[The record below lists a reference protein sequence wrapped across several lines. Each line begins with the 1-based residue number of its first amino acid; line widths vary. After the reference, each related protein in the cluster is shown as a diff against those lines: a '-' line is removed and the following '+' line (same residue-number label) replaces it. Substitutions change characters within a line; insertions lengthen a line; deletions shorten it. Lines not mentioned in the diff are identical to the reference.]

1 MPKGR
6 ARFGPRLAL
15 VASDLI
21 ALTLCLSGALLLTH
35 QKGTSSSQHQALLAN
50 VVLSLPLLVV
60 VVLSFA
66 LNNLYAKAPGQV
78 LRNSF
83 TELHDIIYGLGI
95 AGCAVLGLDHLFP
108 TFRSEATLDD
118 VTIVFAL
125 LFAAVAI
132 PALRAISRAALRA
145 VRVEQ
150 FRVLIVG
157 SGMMARHLL
166 RYLSWDPR
174 ITVVGCVDDN
184 PAPGTAVLGTI
195 EDLPQLVDELAVDQ
209 VMVGFSQTHPAEAIL
224 RLQSL
229 NNHVAI
235 SIVPRYFEL
244 LTWRSAVNEIAGLA
258 LIDVAPAR
266 LNIASRTVKRTSD
279 IVVGGLTL
287 LFALPVLGVAA
298 IAIKLNSPGPVLFRQ
313 ERIGRDNKPFAM
325 FKLRTMTHNA
335 EAARDSLD
343 HANEVDG
350 PLFKMQV
357 DPRVTKVGRFLR
369 KTSLDEMPQLFNVLR
384 GDMALVGPRPF
395 IPSESHTIDGSAQ
408 RRFEVRP
415 GMTGLW
421 QVSGRSELSFD
432 ELQRLDYLYVASWS
446 IWWDLRILWVTPA
459 RVLRGRGAF

>member
-1 MPKGR
+1 M
-6 ARFGPRLAL
+6 
-15 VASDLI
+15 
-21 ALTLCLSGALLLTH
+21 
-35 QKGTSSSQHQALLAN
+35 
-50 VVLSLPLLVV
+50 
-60 VVLSFA
+60 
-66 LNNLYAKAPGQV
+66 
-78 LRNSF
+78 
-83 TELHDIIYGLGI
+83 HDIIYGLGI
-95 AGCAVLGLDHLFP
+95 AGCAVLGVDHLFGSL
-108 TFRSEATLDD
+108 RGKATLDEPI
-118 VTIVFAL
+118 TIVVAL

-132 PALRAISRAALRA
+132 PAMRAISRAALRA

-287 LFALPVLGVAA
+287 LFALPVLCVAA
-298 IAIKLNSPGPVLFRQ
+298 IAIKVNSPGPVLFRQ

-335 EAARDSLD
+335 EAA
-343 HANEVDG
+343 A
-350 PLFKMQV
+350 
-357 DPRVTKVGRFLR
+357 
-369 KTSLDEMPQLFNVLR
+369 
-384 GDMALVGPRPF
+384 
-395 IPSESHTIDGSAQ
+395 
-408 RRFEVRP
+408 
-415 GMTGLW
+415 
-421 QVSGRSELSFD
+421 
-432 ELQRLDYLYVASWS
+432 
-446 IWWDLRILWVTPA
+446 
-459 RVLRGRGAF
+459 